1 MSRISSLA
9 VNSQLISRILKTQ
22 MNLLD
27 FQSQVTT
34 QQKSQTYAGI
44 SVDSQRLLNAETLR
58 DRLTK
63 YVNLNEQQQT
73 RMNVASTAV
82 ESIQE
87 SITNFKK
94 ELTAYSSGTPMNEEN
109 VKQVQAAAYRALRD
123 MEDLLNT
130 EVDGRYIFAGSR
142 TTTTPVDLGISSI
155 SGFQAIYDGATVKVP
170 ETRDAQLENFSY
182 SSDKNNTNSLYIDNS
197 KYLQFRRDGDG
208 DSTSDGDSTIRATS
222 ALFTNLTAGATI
234 TIDDTS
240 SNNGTYT
247 VKSVSS
253 DGMTVTVSTKMLTD
267 ETLGTDLTT
276 ETPAGAVTFLLE
288 SDTGGSPSKTSA
300 GGTIDFDTTNNTITA
315 TGADVGLFSGI
326 SAGDYITVGGSGGNN
341 KTFKVASVDGTNSVI
356 TIDTGPATMTLA
368 DKSVLDAADFG
379 ELTFSRSADTITSTV
394 ADAFSGV
401 SAGDVITVGG
411 TDENAGTY
419 TVASVSSDG
428 KTITIEST
436 KLTDEGLSG
445 STFMDQ
451 FTNTDIEFI
460 ASSKTI
466 EVRRDGTTTAVP
478 DIFNG
483 LSVGDKFTVTNST
496 NNNATFTI
504 ASIAS
509 DGSSVT
515 VEETVTD
522 ETDTDGVNFAGSGN
536 QFAYVS
542 GTQLAF
548 TDATNTI
555 ELQDSGGTAV
565 AGAFSSL
572 KVGQS
577 ISLTGSAYDDSY
589 VITSIA
595 SDGSSIVVSDPN
607 GTITA
612 DAVDTAQVR
621 MQVFGTGGTISSTSY
636 YQGDDLAITHRLDS
650 DRSVEFDI
658 QANDPAFEKAIR
670 AMKLILQGEFGTE
683 GGLDQNQDRIADAQ
697 YLLSSALERNVEG
710 DPPFGDEEIGS
721 IEQVSQD
728 IGFDQYLIKSLN
740 QTHTDFIGFLEQSV
754 ANIENADPLESIT
767 KLLDEQNAL
776 NASYQ
781 TFARI
786 RQLSLTN
793 FL

>member
-9 VNSQLISRILKTQ
+9 VNTQLINR
-22 MNLLD
+22 LL
-27 FQSQVTT
+27 QSQMTMLDLQQQITT

-44 SVDSQRLLNAETLR
+44 SVDSQRLLNVETLR

-73 RMNVASTAV
+73 RMDVSMTAV
-82 ESIQE
+82 QSIQE

-94 ELTAYSSGTPMNEEN
+94 ELSAYSAGTPMNEEN

-130 EVDGRYIFAGSR
+130 EVDGRYIFGGSR
-142 TTTTPVDLGISSI
+142 TTTTPVDLGVSSI
-155 SGFQAIYDGATVKVP
+155 SGFQAIYDGSRVKVP
-170 ETRDAQLENFSY
+170 ETRDAHLEQFSY
-182 SSDKNNTNSLYIDNS
+182 TSDVNKTNSLYIDNS
-197 KYLQFRRDGDG
+197 NYLQFRRDGDS
-208 DSTSDGDSTIRATS
+208 DSSNDGESTITATS
-222 ALFTNLTAGATI
+222 ALFSNLTAGSTI

-253 DGMTVTVSTKMLTD
+253 DGRTVTVATEMLTD
-267 ETLGTDLTT
+267 ETLGHNVSS
-276 ETPAGAVTFLLE
+276 ETPAGAVSFLLE
-288 SDTGGSPSKTSA
+288 GDTGGSPSLTSA
-300 GGTIDFDTTNNTITA
+300 GGTIAFDATTNTITA
-315 TGADVGLFSGI
+315 SGADAGLFSTV
-326 SAGDYITVGGSGGNN
+326 SAGDFITVSGSGSNN
-341 KTFKVASVDGTNSVI
+341 KTYKVDSVDGTNSVLTLKAATA
-356 TIDTGPATMTLA
+356 TIDIPDDPA
-368 DKSVLDAADFG
+368 LDVNDFG
-379 ELTFSRSADTITSTV
+379 DLTFSRSGDTIT
-394 ADAFSGV
+394 AEYANAFSSL

-411 TDENAGTY
+411 TDENNGTY
-419 TVASVSSDG
+419 TIASVSADG
-428 KTITIEST
+428 KTVTIEPK

-445 STFMDQ
+445 NTYMNQ
-451 FTNTDIEFI
+451 FTNTDIEFT

-466 EVRRDGTTTAVP
+466 EVRQDGTTTAVP
-478 DIFNG
+478 NIFKG
-483 LSVGDKFTVTNST
+483 LAVGDRITVTNST
-496 NNNATFTI
+496 SNNSTFTI

-509 DGSSVT
+509 DYSSIT
-515 VEETVTD
+515 VEETVVD
-522 ETDTDGVNFAGSGN
+522 ETDTDGANFAGSGN
-536 QFAYVS
+536 NFAYIS

-555 ELQDSGGTAV
+555 ELQDAGGTAV

-572 KVGQS
+572 SVGQT
-577 ISLTGSAYDDSY
+577 ISLTGSSYDDAY

-595 SDGSSIVVSDPN
+595 SDGSSITVSDPN

-612 DAVDTAQVR
+612 DAVDAAEVQ
-621 MQVFGTGGTISSTSY
+621 MQVFGAGGTIGSSSY
-636 YQGDDLAITHRLDS
+636 YRGDDLAITHRLDG
-650 DRSVEFDI
+650 DRSFDFDI

-728 IGFDQYLIKSLN
+728 IGFDQYLIKTVN
-740 QTHTDFIGFLEQSV
+740 QTHTDFIGFLEKSV
-754 ANIENADPLESIT
+754 ADIENADPLDSIT
-767 KLLDEQNAL
+767 KLLDQQNAL
-776 NASYQ
+776 QASYQ